1 MLYKILFGALF
12 LSASAGNLLAHESSA
27 EARYVGNEGVLVT
40 RGNTKVIFDAF
51 YADSYGQY
59 TLVPDSIRAAL
70 LAGTPPYDGIDA
82 VFVSHVHGDHFSAA
96 PAVAFMRAHKK
107 VPMYASRQTYDALLE
122 EVGEDDPLL
131 SRVVVADLTPTDA
144 ARHFEIKGLQIEVV
158 SIPHAGGRS
167 RASIQN
173 LSWRVTLDDKTT
185 VVHFGDAGIVEA
197 DFAPHARHFAER
209 RAAAAFPPYW
219 FLGDEAGKAIIKRY
233 FNADQVVGIHV
244 PASATGHGDEARKRL
259 GGDVFTDPGETR
271 QLGSASDIEGG
282 KPD

>member
-1 MLYKILFGALF
+1 MLNRILMGALG
-12 LSASAGNLLAHESSA
+12 LLALGGHALAHEPSA
-27 EARYVGNEGVLVT
+27 SARYVGNEGVLVS
-40 RGNTKVIFDAF
+40 RGDTKVIFDAF
-51 YADSYGQY
+51 YSDSYGQY
-59 TLVPDSIRAAL
+59 SLVPDSIRADL

-96 PAVAFMRAHKK
+96 PAVAFMRAHKT
-107 VPMYASRQTYDALLE
+107 VPMYASKQTYDALLE
-122 EVGEDDPLL
+122 EVGEGDPLL
-131 SRVVVADLTPTDA
+131 SRVIVADLTPTDA
-144 ARHFEIKGLQIEVV
+144 AKHFEVKGLQIEVV
-158 SIPHAGGRS
+158 SIPHAGGPS

-197 DFAPHARHFAER
+197 DFEPHARHFAER

-219 FLGDEAGKAIIKRY
+219 FFGEEAGKAIIARY

-244 PASATGHGDEARKRL
+244 PASATGHGDEARRRL

-271 QLGSASDIEGG
+271 QLESSSGAAEK
-282 KPD
+282 KPN